1 MLDCVLRQQFN
12 SAFGRTQIG
21 VPEHL
26 LLLTCPPALRNH
38 RKRKQRTIWASQISS
53 ASKTKC
59 EISRRKGKTQ
69 RDKSLLNY
77 FNKVLLTAERA
88 LTPWVLEKGEG

>member
-38 RKRKQRTIWASQISS
+38 RKKKAKNNMGFTNLFCI
-53 ASKTKC
+53 K
-59 EISRRKGKTQ
+59 
-69 RDKSLLNY
+69 DKM
-77 FNKVLLTAERA
+77 
-88 LTPWVLEKGEG
+88 